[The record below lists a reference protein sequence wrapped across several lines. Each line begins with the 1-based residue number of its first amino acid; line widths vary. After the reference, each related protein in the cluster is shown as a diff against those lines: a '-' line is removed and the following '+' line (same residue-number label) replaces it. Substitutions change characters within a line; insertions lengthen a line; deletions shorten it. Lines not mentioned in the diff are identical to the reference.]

1 MLRHFAR
8 QAASGFASITPKR
21 GLATPAY
28 LTTGHKTMTKI
39 VCTLGPSSDEEKSVS
54 DLVSNGMHVA
64 RLNFSHAGDDY
75 TYVESNMQL
84 VREAP
89 GMHTELAAGSIL
101 DMPKNVRAVLVDT
114 KGPEIRTGILQ
125 GNVEVAEIA
134 EGATV
139 ELTTLDVSGDN
150 PPASPDGP
158 HRIQV
163 DYASIAKSLSVGSM
177 ALLDDGLLALHVTEI
192 DPSGESVTCVALNGG
207 PIKKNKGV
215 NLPNTKL
222 DLPALTE
229 KDKRDLKWACENE
242 ADYIAAS
249 FIRTPGNVRSVIA
262 YLERCLTSIPMN
274 KQGKIPLRPLVIS
287 KIESKEGVDNFQ
299 EILKESDGIMVARGD
314 LGVEIPYSKVF
325 AAQKMMVAACNAV
338 GKPVIVATQMLD
350 SMQRNPR
357 PTRAEVTDV
366 GTAVLDGADAVMLSG
381 ETAAGRYP
389 IESIKA
395 MTSVVM
401 EADYIVD
408 SRSESEIELD
418 SVCQMNLTPQDEELD
433 ALSKSVVS
441 TARLMNAK
449 LIVLVSMSGKVAR
462 AIARHRPTVPV
473 LAFCTD
479 KQVARRL
486 QLHRALTPVMLQSE
500 WDPNDNKTSMG
511 KLRAEAARTAREL
524 DYVREG
530 DRIIFM
536 DRTKGKDHDLFHYSH
551 NMKISTLR
559 EI

>member
-1 MLRHFAR
+1 MLCHLRRQVASSFA
-8 QAASGFASITPKR
+8 AIPKR
-21 GLATPAY
+21 SFTTPAY

-39 VCTLGPSSDEEKSVS
+39 ICTLGPSSDKEKSVS

-75 TYVESNMQL
+75 TYVESNMHL
-84 VREAP
+84 VRQAP
-89 GMHTELAAGSIL
+89 GMHSELAAGSIADL
-101 DMPKNVRAVLVDT
+101 PKNVRAVLVDT

-125 GNVEVAEIA
+125 GNVDIAEIA
-134 EGATV
+134 EGSTV
-139 ELTTLDVSGDN
+139 ELTTLDVSGDD
-150 PPASPDGP
+150 PPTSPDGP

-163 DYASIAKSLSVGSM
+163 DYASIAKSLSIGSM
-177 ALLDDGLLALHVTEI
+177 ALLDDGLLALEAIEI
-192 DPSGESVTCVALNGG
+192 DASGTSVTCIALNGG

-215 NLPNTKL
+215 NLPDTKL

-262 YLERCLTSIPMN
+262 YLERCLANIPKN
-274 KQGKIPLRPLVIS
+274 KHGKIPLRPLVIS
-287 KIESKEGVDNFQ
+287 KIESKEGVDNFSD
-299 EILKESDGIMVARGD
+299 ILHESDGIMVARGD

-325 AAQKMMVAACNAV
+325 AAQKMMVKACNAV

-389 IESIKA
+389 IESVKA

-401 EADYIVD
+401 EADSIVD
-408 SRSESEIELD
+408 SQWESTIELNTI
-418 SVCQMNLTPQDEELD
+418 CEMNLTPEDEELD

-441 TARLMNAK
+441 SARLMNAK
-449 LIVLVSMSGKVAR
+449 LIILVSMSGKVAR
-462 AIARHRPTVPV
+462 SIARHRPTVPV
-473 LAFCTD
+473 IAFCTD
-479 KQVARRL
+479 EQVARRL
-486 QLHRALTPVMLQSE
+486 QLHRALTPIMLQSA
-500 WDPNDNKTSMG
+500 WDPSDVKVSMG

-524 DYVREG
+524 GYVREG

-536 DRTKGKDHDLFHYSH
+536 DRTKGKDHDLFKYSH

-559 EI
+559 EF

>member
-1 MLRHFAR
+1 MLCHLRRQVASSFA
-8 QAASGFASITPKR
+8 AIPKR
-21 GLATPAY
+21 SFTTPAY
-28 LTTGHKTMTKI
+28 LTNGHKTMTKI
-39 VCTLGPSSDEEKSVS
+39 ICTLGPSSDEEKSVS

-75 TYVESNMQL
+75 TYVESNMHL
-84 VREAP
+84 VRQAP
-89 GMHTELAAGSIL
+89 GMHTELAAGAVTDL
-101 DMPKNVRAVLVDT
+101 PKNVRAVLVDT

-125 GNVEVAEIA
+125 GNVDIAEITEA
-134 EGATV
+134 AIV
-139 ELTTLDVSGDN
+139 ELTTLDVSGD

-177 ALLDDGLLALHVTEI
+177 ALLDDGLLALEVLEI

-215 NLPNTKL
+215 NLPDTKL
-222 DLPALTE
+222 DLPALTD
-229 KDKRDLKWACENE
+229 KDKQDLKWACDNE

-262 YLERCLTSIPMN
+262 YLERCLANTPKN

-287 KIESKEGVDNFQ
+287 KIESKEGVDNFRD
-299 EILKESDGIMVARGD
+299 ILRESDGIMVARGD

-381 ETAAGRYP
+381 ETAAGKYP
-389 IESIKA
+389 IESVKA

-401 EADYIVD
+401 EADSIVD
-408 SRSESEIELD
+408 SQWDSNKELD
-418 SVCQMNLTPQDEELD
+418 TICEMNWSPEDEELD

-441 TARLMNAK
+441 SAQLMNAK
-449 LIVLVSMSGKVAR
+449 LIILVSMSGKVAR
-462 AIARHRPTVPV
+462 SIARHRPTVPV
-473 LAFCTD
+473 IAFCTD
-479 KQVARRL
+479 EQVARRL
-486 QLHRALTPVMLQSE
+486 QLHRAITPIMLQSA
-500 WDPNDNKTSMG
+500 WDPINFNISMG

-524 DYVREG
+524 GYVREG

-559 EI
+559 EV

>member
-1 MLRHFAR
+1 MLCHLRRQVASRFA
-8 QAASGFASITPKR
+8 AIPKR
-21 GLATPAY
+21 SFTTPAY
-28 LTTGHKTMTKI
+28 LTNGHKTMTKI
-39 VCTLGPSSDEEKSVS
+39 ICTLGPSSDEEKSVS

-75 TYVESNMQL
+75 TYVESNMHL
-84 VREAP
+84 VRQAP
-89 GMHTELAAGSIL
+89 GMHTELAAGAVTDL
-101 DMPKNVRAVLVDT
+101 PKNVRAVLVDT

-125 GNVEVAEIA
+125 GNVDIAEITEA
-134 EGATV
+134 AIV
-139 ELTTLDVSGDN
+139 ELTTLDVSGD

-177 ALLDDGLLALHVTEI
+177 ALLDDGLLALEVLEI

-215 NLPNTKL
+215 NLPDTKL
-222 DLPALTE
+222 DLPALTD
-229 KDKRDLKWACENE
+229 KDKQDLKWACDNE

-262 YLERCLTSIPMN
+262 YLERCLADTPKN

-287 KIESKEGVDNFQ
+287 KIESKEGVDNFRD
-299 EILKESDGIMVARGD
+299 ILRESDGIMVARGD

-381 ETAAGRYP
+381 ETAAGKYP
-389 IESIKA
+389 IESVKA

-401 EADYIVD
+401 EADSIVD
-408 SRSESEIELD
+408 SQWDSNKELD
-418 SVCQMNLTPQDEELD
+418 TICEMNWSPEDEELD

-441 TARLMNAK
+441 SAQLMNAK
-449 LIVLVSMSGKVAR
+449 LIILVSMSGKVAR
-462 AIARHRPTVPV
+462 SIARHRPTVPV
-473 LAFCTD
+473 IAFCTD
-479 KQVARRL
+479 EQVARRL
-486 QLHRALTPVMLQSE
+486 QLHRAITPIMLQSA
-500 WDPNDNKTSMG
+500 WDPINFNISMG

-524 DYVREG
+524 GYVREG

-559 EI
+559 EV